1 MKKNIIEIKLNFTY
15 KKKRWKKWNTLTYTK
30 EKKKHKIKK
39 RKKIYYKLH
48 VTLMDIHGLINDKF
62 FRLNS

>member
-15 KKKRWKKWNTLTYTK
+15 KTRRRIMKIHL
-30 EKKKHKIKK
+30 HIQKIKK
-39 RKKIYYKLH
+39 NEKKKIYYKLH

>member
-15 KKKRWKKWNTLTYTK
+15 KKKDEKNEIHLHIQKK
-30 EKKKHKIKK
+30 KK